1 MKAEPISARDVRGPS
16 PLVAVEDE
24 PPAKLIVDAP
34 LPQPLAQGR
43 VFIQYAVEN
52 LRVMPVFG
60 QGALNVSPR
69 IGHIHVTV
77 DDARWHFIDASG
89 ETIVIV
95 GLTPGPHKVL
105 IQLADPVHTVIT
117 SEVVD
122 FLVPNPE

>member
-24 PPAKLIVDAP
+24 PPAKLIVDVP

-43 VFIQYAVEN
+43 VFIQYAVKN

-69 IGHIHVTV
+69 IAHIHVTV
-77 DDARWHFIDASG
+77 
-89 ETIVIV
+89 V
-95 GLTPGPHKVL
+95 
-105 IQLADPVHTVIT
+105 
-117 SEVVD
+117 
-122 FLVPNPE
+122 